1 MENNKIQVP
10 IPSVKRFPSYLRIL
24 RQRQAEGM
32 EYISATVLADEL
44 NLKPI
49 QVRKDISCTG
59 IEGKPKVGFVVD
71 ELIDSIT
78 HALGWDNSAEAL
90 IVGVGNLGKAI
101 SMYEGFAAYGL
112 RIVGAFDNDESK
124 IGTMVGDLVVQ
135 GMDKLK
141 VFIETNKISIAVIT
155 VPASKAQ
162 EVADLLISY
171 GIKGIWNFAPKDLK
185 IPSDVVMQR
194 TDLATS
200 FAVLSVKMRK
210 KFDSQ
215 SSTLELEE
223 EISCFL
229 FILLEIKK
237 LMINPCWI
245 IFPFSWRT
253 GTIL

>member
-1 MENNKIQVP
+1 MITDNTKIQVP

-32 EYISATVLADEL
+32 EYISATVLAEEL

-78 HALGWDNSAEAL
+78 HVLGWDNSAEAL
-90 IVGVGNLGKAI
+90 IVGVGNL
-101 SMYEGFAAYGL
+101 
-112 RIVGAFDNDESK
+112 
-124 IGTMVGDLVVQ
+124 VVQ

-141 VFIETNKISIAVIT
+141 SFIETNGISIAVIT
-155 VPASKAQ
+155 VPAKHAQ
-162 EVADLLISY
+162 SVADSLVEY

-185 IPSDVVMQR
+185 IPSEVVMQR

-210 KFDSQ
+210 MFGS
-215 SSTLELEE
+215 SVSTLPVEE
-223 EISCFL
+223 EV
-229 FILLEIKK
+229 
-237 LMINPCWI
+237 
-245 IFPFSWRT
+245 
-253 GTIL
+253 

>member
-1 MENNKIQVP
+1 MITDNTKIQVP

-32 EYISATVLADEL
+32 EYISATVLAEEL

-78 HALGWDNSAEAL
+78 HVLGWDNSAEAL

-112 RIVGAFDNDESK
+112 RIVAPFDNDPAK
-124 IGTMVGDLVVQ
+124 IGEKVGDLVVQ

-141 VFIETNKISIAVIT
+141 SFIETNGISIAVIT
-155 VPASKAQ
+155 VPAKHAQ
-162 EVADLLISY
+162 SVADSLVEY

-185 IPSDVVMQR
+185 IPSEVVMQR

-210 KFDSQ
+210 MFGS
-215 SSTLELEE
+215 SVSTLPVEE
-223 EISCFL
+223 EV
-229 FILLEIKK
+229 
-237 LMINPCWI
+237 
-245 IFPFSWRT
+245 
-253 GTIL
+253 

>member
-1 MENNKIQVP
+1 MDNNKIQVP
-10 IPSVKRFPSYLRIL
+10 IPFVKRFPSYLRIL

-112 RIVGAFDNDESK
+112 RIVGAFDNDEEK

-185 IPSDVVMQR
+185 IPSGVVMQR

-215 SSTLELEE
+215 NSVMDIEE
-223 EISCFL
+223 EI
-229 FILLEIKK
+229 
-237 LMINPCWI
+237 
-245 IFPFSWRT
+245 
-253 GTIL
+253 

>member
-1 MENNKIQVP
+1 MDNNKIQVP

-90 IVGVGNLGKAI
+90 IVGVGRLGKAI
-101 SMYEGFAAYGL
+101 MYEGFAAYGL
-112 RIVGAFDNDESK
+112 RIVGAFDNDEEK

-185 IPSDVVMQR
+185 IPSGVVMQR

-215 SSTLELEE
+215 NSVMDIEE
-223 EISCFL
+223 EI
-229 FILLEIKK
+229 
-237 LMINPCWI
+237 
-245 IFPFSWRT
+245 
-253 GTIL
+253 

>member
-171 GIKGIWNFAPKDLK
+171 GIKGIWNFAP
-185 IPSDVVMQR
+185 
-194 TDLATS
+194 
-200 FAVLSVKMRK
+200 
-210 KFDSQ
+210 
-215 SSTLELEE
+215 
-223 EISCFL
+223 
-229 FILLEIKK
+229 
-237 LMINPCWI
+237 
-245 IFPFSWRT
+245 
-253 GTIL
+253 